1 MMVVTAFVELMSV
14 QPGSNRR
21 IVSQASGSAAETG
34 AGGRREDEGEG
45 GGRAHR
51 LVSLSLSVRG

>member
-1 MMVVTAFVELMSV
+1 MMLATALVELMSV

-21 IVSQASGSAAETG
+21 IVWQASGSAAGRG
-34 AGGRREDEGEG
+34 AGGDREDEGEG